1 MYLFVSVSNYD
12 FSRHACFINIVN
24 NSLPLPLDSVR
35 DLIPS
40 LCFFFLKFFIFSLLR
55 TYVDTFFP
63 LIPQNVSSY
72 IFVASSLLF
81 FFLVLIYVFIS
92 LYLQLLNALSMVF
105 SFGFFL
111 ITFKIKNSFVPVF
124 RCTL

>member
-72 IFVASSLLF
+72 IVASSLLLF
-81 FFLVLIYVFIS
+81 FSRPYLRIYIFVFATAERPI
-92 LYLQLLNALSMVF
+92 Y
-105 SFGFFL
+105 GFFL
-111 ITFKIKNSFVPVF
+111 RFFFNHV
-124 RCTL
+124 